1 MGILDDIDNIVKFL
15 IYIPIILVSIYV
27 LYILGKGAKHKIDH
41 GELPPSWYITRDQ
54 LLKSALLVIW
64 PIIGIFKVLK
74 YLIYDILILYAPNR
88 QNRIRS
94 LLLFVTAVVV
104 TLNYWVYF
112 YTEDTL
118 KYQFLIDY
126 SRWITIILSVAS
138 IIFLMASF
146 VTFIGRAEDF
156 PEAPDF
162 DKKQKWEDMPK
173 IQKKFVK
180 HQTKEHLKVTIIVG
194 LCVAIIGLIAYYAM
208 YKDTV
213 ALLTNYFMTTA
224 GTITLMF
231 AGFFILK
238 KYKFFQSKYGRIL
251 FNILFI
257 IPCAFFMLAEYL
269 YKELKHTPK
278 SAYYVLLA
286 EIIGVILLIIIPLI
300 KKIVYTKSKADSNSG
315 DILKQKVETTQE
327 ELDGLNSKIRKMTE
341 KYEDYLTKWNWDE
354 LLESGLNAPNKKQ
367 ELISFLIE
375 IGLDNPEDC
384 KDMYKDVKEKRNKE
398 SKTKDCKDERT
409 KLLTDMVQ
417 YIQTQ
422 APKINRVKV
431 RIDEVEKKL
440 EEEKK
445 EYNEN
450 KSAFLTSKIL
460 LEEPIYLNK
469 AKTVGTFEN
478 LPKGTTQDGRHNFN
492 YSLSCWVFIHSNPS
506 NFKYAD
512 DKYSTI
518 LNYNEKPKISYNVKR
533 NTLRVTMANG
543 KKSEK
548 KEIIFQ
554 DRHFPMQKWNNIVLN
569 YQRGTLDIFINSK
582 LKNTY
587 TGVVPYMEVDSVVVG
602 EDKGVSGGICNIL
615 YSPSYMSK
623 FRIET
628 NYSLLKNKSPPVV

>member
-1 MGILDDIDNIVKFL
+1 MLL
-15 IYIPIILVSIYV
+15 I
-27 LYILGKGAKHKIDH
+27 
-41 GELPPSWYITRDQ
+41 
-54 LLKSALLVIW
+54 
-64 PIIGIFKVLK
+64 
-74 YLIYDILILYAPNR
+74 
-88 QNRIRS
+88 
-94 LLLFVTAVVV
+94 TAVVV
-104 TLNYWVYF
+104 TINYWVYF
-112 YTEDTL
+112 DTDNTL
-118 KYQFLIDY
+118 KYKFLIDY
-126 SRWITIILSVAS
+126 SRWITGILSVGS
-138 IIFLMASF
+138 IILLMASF
-146 VTFIGRAEDF
+146 VSFIGRAEDF

-162 DKKQKWEDMPK
+162 DKQQKWEDLPK

-194 LCVAIIGLIAYYAM
+194 LCVAIIGLVAYYAM

-213 ALLTNYFMTTA
+213 AILTNYFMTTA

-231 AGFFILK
+231 AGYFILK

-257 IPCAFFMLAEYL
+257 VPCVFFMLAEYL

-278 SAYYVLLA
+278 SAYYVLMA

-327 ELDGLNSKIRKMTE
+327 ELDDLNRKIRKMTD

-354 LLESGLNAPNKKQ
+354 LLQNSLNAPNKKQ

-375 IGLDNPEDC
+375 LGLDNPE
-384 KDMYKDVKEKRNKE
+384 N
-398 SKTKDCKDERT
+398 CKDENKDEKKSVKASKIKDCQDERK

-422 APKINRVKV
+422 APKINRIKV
-431 RIDEVEKKL
+431 SIIEVEKKL
-440 EEEKK
+440 ELETKD
-445 EYNEN
+445 YNEN

-460 LEEPIYLNK
+460 VGEPIYLNK

-478 LPKGTTQDGRHNFN
+478 LPRGTTTDGIHNFN
-492 YSLSCWVFIHSNPS
+492 YSLSCWVFIHSNPT
-506 NFKYAD
+506 NFKYMD
-512 DKYSTI
+512 GKYCTI
-518 LNYNEKPKISYNVKR
+518 LNYSGKPEISYNVKD
-533 NTLRVTMANG
+533 NTLRVTMVNG

-548 KEIIFQ
+548 KKIIFE
-554 DRHFPMQKWNNIVLN
+554 DKYFPMQKWNNIVLN
-569 YQRGTLDIFINSK
+569 YQQGTLDIFINSK

-587 TGVVPYMEVDSVVVG
+587 TGVVPYMEVDSVVAG
-602 EDKGVSGGICNIL
+602 QDKGVSGGICNIL

-628 NYSLLKNKSPPVV
+628 NYTLLKNKSPPVV

>member
-1 MGILDDIDNIVKFL
+1 MGILDDIDGIVKFL

-54 LLKSALLVIW
+54 LLKSALFVIW

-74 YLIYDILILYAPNR
+74 YLIYDVLILYAPNR

-94 LLLFVTAVVV
+94 ILLLITAVVV
-104 TLNYWVYF
+104 TINYWVYF
-112 YTEDTL
+112 DTDNTL
-118 KYQFLIDY
+118 KYKFLIDY
-126 SRWITIILSVAS
+126 SRWITGILSVGS
-138 IIFLMASF
+138 IILLMASF
-146 VTFIGRAEDF
+146 VSFIGRAEDF

-162 DKKQKWEDMPK
+162 DKQQKWKDLPK

-213 ALLTNYFMTTA
+213 AILTNYFMTTA

-231 AGFFILK
+231 AGYFILK

-257 IPCAFFMLAEYL
+257 VPCVFFMLAEYL

-278 SAYYVLLA
+278 SAYYVLMA

-327 ELDGLNSKIRKMTE
+327 ELDDLNRKIRKMTD

-354 LLESGLNAPNKKQ
+354 LLQNSLNAPNKKQ

-375 IGLDNPEDC
+375 LGLDNPE
-384 KDMYKDVKEKRNKE
+384 N
-398 SKTKDCKDERT
+398 CKDENKDEKKSVKASKIKDCQDERK

-422 APKINRVKV
+422 APKINRIKV
-431 RIDEVEKKL
+431 SIIEVEKKL
-440 EEEKK
+440 ELETKD
-445 EYNEN
+445 YNEN

-460 LEEPIYLNK
+460 VGEPIYLNK

-478 LPKGTTQDGRHNFN
+478 LPRGTTTDGIHNFN
-492 YSLSCWVFIHSNPS
+492 YSLSCWVFIHSNPT
-506 NFKYAD
+506 NFKYMD
-512 DKYSTI
+512 GKYCTI
-518 LNYNEKPKISYNVKR
+518 LNYSGKPEISYNVKD
-533 NTLRVTMANG
+533 NTLRVTMVNG

-548 KEIIFQ
+548 KKIIFE
-554 DRHFPMQKWNNIVLN
+554 DKYFPMQKWNNIVLN
-569 YQRGTLDIFINSK
+569 YQQGTLDIFINSK

-587 TGVVPYMEVDSVVVG
+587 TGVVPYMEVDSVVAG
-602 EDKGVSGGICNIL
+602 QDKGVSGGICNIL

-628 NYSLLKNKSPPVV
+628 NYTLLKN

>member
-1 MGILDDIDNIVKFL
+1 MGILDDIDGIVKFL

-54 LLKSALLVIW
+54 LLKSALFVIW

-94 LLLFVTAVVV
+94 ILLLITAVVV
-104 TLNYWVYF
+104 TINYWVYF
-112 YTEDTL
+112 DTDNTL
-118 KYQFLIDY
+118 KYKFLIDY
-126 SRWITIILSVAS
+126 SRWITGILSVGS
-138 IIFLMASF
+138 IILLMASF
-146 VTFIGRAEDF
+146 VSFIGRAEDF

-162 DKKQKWEDMPK
+162 DKQQKWKDLPK

-213 ALLTNYFMTTA
+213 AILTNYFMTTA

-231 AGFFILK
+231 AGYFILK

-257 IPCAFFMLAEYL
+257 VPCVFFMLAEYL

-278 SAYYVLLA
+278 SAYYVLMA

-327 ELDGLNSKIRKMTE
+327 ELDDLNRKIRKMTD

-354 LLESGLNAPNKKQ
+354 LLQNSLNAPNKKQ

-375 IGLDNPEDC
+375 LGLDNPE
-384 KDMYKDVKEKRNKE
+384 N
-398 SKTKDCKDERT
+398 CKDENKDEKKSVKASKIKDCQDERK

-422 APKINRVKV
+422 APKINRIKV
-431 RIDEVEKKL
+431 SIIEVEKKL
-440 EEEKK
+440 ELETKD
-445 EYNEN
+445 YNEN

-460 LEEPIYLNK
+460 VGEPIYLNK

-478 LPKGTTQDGRHNFN
+478 LPRGTTTDGIHNFN
-492 YSLSCWVFIHSNPS
+492 YSLSCWVFIHSNPT
-506 NFKYAD
+506 NFKYMD
-512 DKYSTI
+512 GKYCTI
-518 LNYNEKPKISYNVKR
+518 LNYSGKPEISYNVKD
-533 NTLRVTMANG
+533 NTLRVTMVNG

-548 KEIIFQ
+548 KKIIFE
-554 DRHFPMQKWNNIVLN
+554 DKYFPMQKWNNIVLN
-569 YQRGTLDIFINSK
+569 YQQGTLDIFINSK

-587 TGVVPYMEVDSVVVG
+587 TGVVPYMEVDSVVAG
-602 EDKGVSGGICNIL
+602 QDKGVSGGICNIL

-628 NYSLLKNKSPPVV
+628 NYTLLKNNSPPVV

>member
-1 MGILDDIDNIVKFL
+1 MGILDDIDGIVKFL

-54 LLKSALLVIW
+54 LLKSALFVIW

-94 LLLFVTAVVV
+94 ILLLITAVVV
-104 TLNYWVYF
+104 TINYWVYF
-112 YTEDTL
+112 DTDNTL
-118 KYQFLIDY
+118 KYKFLIDY
-126 SRWITIILSVAS
+126 SRWITGILSVGS
-138 IIFLMASF
+138 IILLMASF
-146 VTFIGRAEDF
+146 VSFIGRAEDF

-162 DKKQKWEDMPK
+162 DKQQKWEDLPK

-194 LCVAIIGLIAYYAM
+194 LCVAIIGLVAYYAM

-213 ALLTNYFMTTA
+213 AILTNYFMTTA

-231 AGFFILK
+231 AGYFILK

-257 IPCAFFMLAEYL
+257 VPCVFFMLAEYL

-278 SAYYVLLA
+278 SAYYVLMA

-327 ELDGLNSKIRKMTE
+327 ELDDLNRKIRKMTD

-354 LLESGLNAPNKKQ
+354 LLQNSLNAPNKKQ

-375 IGLDNPEDC
+375 LGLDNPE
-384 KDMYKDVKEKRNKE
+384 N
-398 SKTKDCKDERT
+398 CKDENKDEKKSVKASKIKDCQDERK

-422 APKINRVKV
+422 APKINRIKV
-431 RIDEVEKKL
+431 SIIEVEKKL
-440 EEEKK
+440 ELETKD
-445 EYNEN
+445 YNEN

-460 LEEPIYLNK
+460 VGEPIYLNK

-478 LPKGTTQDGRHNFN
+478 LPRGTTTDGIHNFN
-492 YSLSCWVFIHSNPS
+492 YSLSCWVFIHSNPT
-506 NFKYAD
+506 NFKYMD
-512 DKYSTI
+512 GKYCTI
-518 LNYNEKPKISYNVKR
+518 LNYSGKPEISYNVKD
-533 NTLRVTMANG
+533 NTLRVTMVNG

-548 KEIIFQ
+548 KKIIFE
-554 DRHFPMQKWNNIVLN
+554 DKYFPMQKWNNIVLN
-569 YQRGTLDIFINSK
+569 YQQGTLDIFINSK

-587 TGVVPYMEVDSVVVG
+587 TGVVPYMEVDSVVAG
-602 EDKGVSGGICNIL
+602 QDKGVSGGICNIL

-628 NYSLLKNKSPPVV
+628 NYTLLKNKSPPVV

>member
-1 MGILDDIDNIVKFL
+1 MGILDDIDGIVKFL

-54 LLKSALLVIW
+54 LLKSALFVIW

-94 LLLFVTAVVV
+94 ILLLITAVVV
-104 TLNYWVYF
+104 TINYWVYF
-112 YTEDTL
+112 DTDNTL
-118 KYQFLIDY
+118 KYKFLIDY
-126 SRWITIILSVAS
+126 SRWITGILSVGS
-138 IIFLMASF
+138 IILLMASF
-146 VTFIGRAEDF
+146 VSFIGRAEDF

-162 DKKQKWEDMPK
+162 DKQQKWKDLPK

-180 HQTKEHLKVTIIVG
+180 HQTKEHLKVAIIVG
-194 LCVAIIGLIAYYAM
+194 LCVAIIGLVAYYAM

-213 ALLTNYFMTTA
+213 AILTNYFMTTA

-231 AGFFILK
+231 AGYFILK

-257 IPCAFFMLAEYL
+257 VPCVFFMLAEYL

-278 SAYYVLLA
+278 SAYYVLMA

-327 ELDGLNSKIRKMTE
+327 ELDDLNRKIRKMTD

-354 LLESGLNAPNKKQ
+354 LLQNGLNAPNKKQ

-375 IGLDNPEDC
+375 LGLDNPENC
-384 KDMYKDVKEKRNKE
+384 KDENKYEKKSVKA
-398 SKTKDCKDERT
+398 SKIKDCKDERT

-417 YIQTQ
+417 YIQAQ
-422 APKINRVKV
+422 APKINRIKV
-431 RIDEVEKKL
+431 SIVEVEKKL
-440 EEEKK
+440 EQETKD
-445 EYNEN
+445 YNEN

-460 LEEPIYLNK
+460 VGEPIYLNK

-478 LPKGTTQDGRHNFN
+478 LPRGTTTDGIHNFN
-492 YSLSCWVFIHSNPS
+492 YSLSCWVFIHSNPT
-506 NFKYAD
+506 NFKYMD
-512 DKYSTI
+512 NKYCTI
-518 LNYNEKPKISYNVKR
+518 LNYSGKPEISYNVKD
-533 NTLRVTMANG
+533 NTLRVTMVNG

-548 KEIIFQ
+548 KKIIFE
-554 DRHFPMQKWNNIVLN
+554 DKYFPMQKWNNIVLN
-569 YQRGTLDIFINSK
+569 YQQGTLDIFINSK

-628 NYSLLKNKSPPVV
+628 NYTLLKNKSPPVV